1 MKNSPQLGRFISL
14 SNEMKVYVHA
24 TKLQEQAK
32 SQPTLLRM

>member
-1 MKNSPQLGRFISL
+1 MKNSPHPGRFISL

-24 TKLQEQAK
+24 KKSQEQAK